1 MNYLSICQE
10 LEEVKASIKDYELE
24 LERKKT
30 RAKRLEEYK
39 KSIEE
44 GIKPIYIE
52 AKDLIKLNDPIFILL
67 NSELYFKEL
76 KNVLL
81 GNYKSLLNNPVTI
94 VQGSWGTFEVESS
107 SSIWKRS
114 MGESKATFH
123 KDLTDDYFAE
133 LLLELNKLDNFKIEI
148 EKQELTKI
156 QNNQFSDYTAVG
168 DFDFGALKGITKFK
182 VAKFEKVLQL
192 LNFPEVIE
200 VVNRV
205 QYVFNEKTKEY
216 ELKFYKLKDE

>member
-94 VQGSWGTFEVESS
+94 VQGSW
-107 SSIWKRS
+107 
-114 MGESKATFH
+114 
-123 KDLTDDYFAE
+123 E
-133 LLLELNKLDNFKIEI
+133 LLRLNLLHQFGSARWGKA
-148 EKQELTKI
+148 KQLSI
-156 QNNQFSDYTAVG
+156 R
-168 DFDFGALKGITKFK
+168 I
-182 VAKFEKVLQL
+182 
-192 LNFPEVIE
+192 
-200 VVNRV
+200 
-205 QYVFNEKTKEY
+205 
-216 ELKFYKLKDE
+216 

>member
-10 LEEVKASIKDYELE
+10 LENLKSNIKDYELE
-24 LERKKT
+24 LNRKKARVT
-30 RAKRLEEYK
+30 QLEEYK
-39 KSIEE
+39 KLIEK
-44 GIKPIYIE
+44 GDKPVYME
-52 AKDLIKLNDPIFILL
+52 AKDLIKLKDPIIMLL
-67 NSELYFKEL
+67 KSEMYFKEL
-76 KNVLL
+76 KRVLL
-81 GNYKSLLNNPVTI
+81 SNYKSLLNNPVTI
-94 VQGSWGTFEVESS
+94 EQGSWGTFDLKVQ
-107 SSIWKRS
+107 SINWSNR
-114 MGESKATFH
+114 GESKAIFH

-133 LLLELNKLDNFKIEI
+133 LLLELNKLDNFKIEV

-156 QNNQFSDYTAVG
+156 QNNQFSDYSAVG

-192 LNFPEVIE
+192 LNFPKVIE

>member
-94 VQGSWGTFEVESS
+94 VQGSWRTFEVESS

-123 KDLTDDYFAE
+123 KDLTEDYFAE

-156 QNNQFSDYTAVG
+156 QNNQFSDCTAVG

-192 LNFPEVIE
+192 LNFPKVIE

-216 ELKFYKLKDE
+216 ELKFYKLKEE

>member
-114 MGESKATFH
+114 MGG
-123 KDLTDDYFAE
+123 
-133 LLLELNKLDNFKIEI
+133 
-148 EKQELTKI
+148 KQ
-156 QNNQFSDYTAVG
+156 S
-168 DFDFGALKGITKFK
+168 
-182 VAKFEKVLQL
+182 
-192 LNFPEVIE
+192 NFP
-200 VVNRV
+200 
-205 QYVFNEKTKEY
+205 
-216 ELKFYKLKDE
+216 

>member
-192 LNFPEVIE
+192 LNFPKVIE

-216 ELKFYKLKDE
+216 ELKFYKLKEE